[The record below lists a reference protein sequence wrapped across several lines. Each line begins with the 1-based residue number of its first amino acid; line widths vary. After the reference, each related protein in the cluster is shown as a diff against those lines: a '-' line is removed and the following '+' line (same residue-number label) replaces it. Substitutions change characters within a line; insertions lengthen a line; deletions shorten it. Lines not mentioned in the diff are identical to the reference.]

1 MSPQCFHCDGE
12 LVPEARFCH
21 RCGTPTF
28 SAYRT
33 RPGSGVDPAERT
45 RIKEEVT
52 SAAQVPTTTRMTQTV
67 LAPRAAQRAA
77 APAPVWL
84 RILRMRLWRRW
95 YLWVGIGGLAALAL
109 VPRILDHFVVEA
121 GEGTEVYHIYTRLS
135 TRCPGDSRADLS
147 RLVERVRGA
156 SGGLLSEI
164 ETARLFEYAARS
176 LDGRAAS
183 CSRIADALARPDRFD
198 RLLR

>member
-33 RPGSGVDPAERT
+33 RPGSGLDQVERT
-45 RIKEEVT
+45 RIKDEVS

-77 APAPVWL
+77 ASPPVWL
-84 RILRMRLWRRW
+84 RVLRMRLWRRW
-95 YLWVGIGGLAALAL
+95 YLWVGISGLAALAL
-109 VPRILDHFVVEA
+109 VPRVLEHLEGSARQGQLYYHVVKRLA
-121 GEGTEVYHIYTRLS
+121 SQCPSDSEV
-135 TRCPGDSRADLS
+135 DLS
-147 RLVERVRGA
+147 NLIDQIQRGA
-156 SGGLLSEI
+156 GSQLTKAENAELFAYVVKSVQLPQGGC
-164 ETARLFEYAARS
+164 AQ
-176 LDGRAAS
+176 
-183 CSRIADALARPDRFD
+183 IADALSKPDRF
-198 RLLR
+198 